1 MNIQNDFITETKLEG
16 VFIIKR
22 PTFED
27 PRGFFRE
34 FYRKNDLET
43 RIGFSFDPAQAN
55 HSHSIKDTLRGIHIA
70 PWHKLI
76 TVTHGAVQQ
85 IVVDTRVDSPTFA
98 QYESITLND
107 QIAVFVPAGCGNG
120 FLATTEE
127 ADYIYL
133 ATDYW
138 SPGKELYLLYNDPD
152 VKIQWETHNP
162 IVSEKD
168 LQNKPLRN
176 LFPEKF

>member
-1 MNIQNDFITETKLEG
+1 MEAQNDFIAETKLAG

-27 PRGFFRE
+27 SRGFFRE
-34 FYRKNDLET
+34 FYRKNDLEA
-43 RIGFSFDPAQAN
+43 RIGFSFEPAQAN

-76 TVTHGAVQQ
+76 TVTEGSVQQ
-85 IVVDTRVDSPTFA
+85 IIVDTRVDSPTFG
-98 QYESITLND
+98 QYESITLDN
-107 QIAVFVPAGCGNG
+107 QTAVFVPAGFGNG
-120 FLATTEE
+120 FLALTDEV
-127 ADYIYL
+127 DYIYL

-138 SPGKELYLLYNDPD
+138 SPGKELYLLYNDPI
-152 VKIQWETHNP
+152 VNIHWETKSP

-168 LQNKPLRN
+168 LQNKFLKD